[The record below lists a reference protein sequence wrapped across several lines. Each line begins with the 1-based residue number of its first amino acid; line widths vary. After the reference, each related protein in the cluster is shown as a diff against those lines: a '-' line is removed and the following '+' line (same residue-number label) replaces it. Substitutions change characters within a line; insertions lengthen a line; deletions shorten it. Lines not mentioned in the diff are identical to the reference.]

1 MGAAVVW
8 FGSVDMPGGK
18 TTLNAIRGM
27 GRLNMLV
34 IPGKGV
40 RPSEL
45 ADWVARRGFGTL
57 NVAGNRESKAPGV
70 GARVERFMAEVFRRL
85 GYGWAGV

>member
-18 TTLNAIRGM
+18 STLNAIWGM

-34 IPGKGV
+34 ILGKGV
-40 RPSEL
+40 RPSDVAAWL
-45 ADWVARRGFGTL
+45 APGKFKTL
-57 NVAGNRESKAPGV
+57 NVAGNRESKARGN
-70 GARVERFMAEVFRRL
+70 GARVERFMAEMFRRP
-85 GYGWAGV
+85 